1 MLKIKLFGLL
11 GAIALVGM
19 VAACTPQTPTSA
31 PESEAE
37 SESVTAP
44 ESETVAESA
53 ESMDGRAAYSEVPLP
68 SEDQR
73 VGTDPGEI
81 ALAAFGLDDPG
92 EGNFAQEVTVDEQTA
107 TDAVVT
113 LTQTGLLD
121 DSVDG
126 MRYRLEFVAADNQWE
141 MVWAGRQVRCQ
152 PNRGSQEW
160 STDLCS

>member
-1 MLKIKLFGLL
+1 MLKIKLFGLVS
-11 GAIALVGM
+11 AIALITT
-19 VAACTPQTPTSA
+19 ATACTPQAPTTPPEADTGSEA
-31 PESEAE
+31 VAPSPESNEPME
-37 SESVTAP
+37 
-44 ESETVAESA
+44 
-53 ESMDGRAAYSEVPLP
+53 GRAAYSEVPLP
-68 SEDQR
+68 PEDQR
-73 VGTDPGEI
+73 MGASPEEI
-81 ALAAFGLDDPG
+81 ALAAFGMDDPG
-92 EGNFAQEVTVDEQTA
+92 EGNFTQEVMVVEQTA

-126 MRYRLEFVAADNQWE
+126 MRYRLEFTAADNQWE

>member
-1 MLKIKLFGLL
+1 MLKIKLFGLA

-19 VAACTPQTPTSA
+19 VTACTPQSPTTTP
-31 PESEAE
+31 EAE
-37 SESVTAP
+37 TGV
-44 ESETVAESA
+44 ESA
-53 ESMDGRAAYSEVPLP
+53 EGRATYSEVPLP
-68 SEDQR
+68 PADQL
-73 VGTDPGEI
+73 VGTDPEQI
-81 ALAAFGLDDPG
+81 ALDAFGMEEPG
-92 EGNFAQEVTVDEQTA
+92 EGNFTQEVTVVEQTT

-121 DSVDG
+121 DSVEG
-126 MRYRLEFVAADNQWE
+126 MRYWLEFTAADNQWE

>member
-1 MLKIKLFGLL
+1 M
-11 GAIALVGM
+11 
-19 VAACTPQTPTSA
+19 
-31 PESEAE
+31 AE
-37 SESVTAP
+37 
-44 ESETVAESA
+44 
-53 ESMDGRAAYSEVPLP
+53 RAAYSEVPLP
-68 SEDQR
+68 PEDQR
-73 VGTDPGEI
+73 MGASPQEI

-92 EGNFAQEVTVDEQTA
+92 EGNFTQEVTVEEQTA
-107 TDAVVT
+107 TDAVVI

-121 DSVDG
+121 DSVEA

>member
-1 MLKIKLFGLL
+1 MGLVKAKYYCSL
-11 GAIALVGM
+11 HNWD
-19 VAACTPQTPTSA
+19 A
-31 PESEAE
+31 P
-37 SESVTAP
+37 
-44 ESETVAESA
+44 
-53 ESMDGRAAYSEVPLP
+53 YSEVPLP
-68 SEDQR
+68 PEDQR
-73 VGTDPGEI
+73 VGADPEEI
-81 ALAAFGLDDPG
+81 ALAAFGMDDPG

-126 MRYRLEFVAADNQWE
+126 MRYRLEFAAIDNQWE